1 MNTKILIA
9 EDEENIRLLLERL
22 LQKNGYSTYSVD
34 NGVAALEIARA
45 REVDV
50 ILTDIRMPGMDGIDL
65 IKEVKQLDPCIEV
78 LVMTAYASVETA
90 IEAVRLGARDYI
102 RKPFDI
108 DEVLE
113 AVRRAAI
120 LVRKKEE
127 QEIQAL
133 RAEDLMVANS
143 QCMKELKRLIA
154 KVADTSATVNICGE
168 TGVGKELVARAIH
181 GSGARRDKPF
191 IQVNC
196 SAFPETLLESE
207 LFGHEKGA
215 FTGADKARKG
225 KFELADKG
233 TLFLDEIADM
243 SLKTQAKIL
252 RILQE
257 QKFERVGGTKSFRVD
272 VRVIAATNK
281 DLVREMTEGR
291 FRQDLYY
298 RLNVFPVTVP
308 ALRER
313 AEDIPEMIGHFSRL
327 MIEEQSL
334 QPVRLDSEVMDALK
348 RYAWPGNVRELRNFV
363 ERIYIL
369 YQGRDVDISMLPPE
383 YRAVAA
389 LDALAA
395 VPDGVTD
402 FKEARARFEE
412 AFLRRGLARSDGNI
426 ARLAEAIGL
435 ERTYLYRKL
444 KTYGIG
450 IDEGRQRDGLG
461 RQ

>member
-215 FTGADKARKG
+215 FTGAFDRKPG
-225 KFELADKG
+225 RFELANGG
-233 TLFLDEIADM
+233 TIFLDEIGDI
-243 SLKTQAKIL
+243 SPLIQLKLL
-252 RILQE
+252 RVIQQRE
-257 QKFERVGGTKSFRVD
+257 VERLGGTRSIALD
-272 VRVIAATNK
+272 IRVITATNK
-281 DLVREMTEGR
+281 NLKALVAEGKFRE
-291 FRQDLYY
+291 DLYY
-298 RLNVFPVTVP
+298 RLNVIPIEVAP
-308 ALRER
+308 LRDR
-313 AEDIPEMIGHFSRL
+313 KEDIPDLVGTFMALAGRKNGKKQKTFSPEAFAAL
-327 MIEEQSL
+327 MN
-334 QPVRLDSEVMDALK
+334 
-348 RYAWPGNVRELRNFV
+348 YTWPGNVRELENVIERLIV
-363 ERIYIL
+363 VSEGDVIEVADLPEIITSGERCGQSGVLDSSKDRIEERII
-369 YQGRDVDISMLPPE
+369 RSAISDHSGN
-383 YRAVAA
+383 VT
-389 LDALAA
+389 LAA
-395 VPDGVTD
+395 ESLGIS
-402 FKEARARFEE
+402 
-412 AFLRRGLARSDGNI
+412 RRTI
-426 ARLAEAIGL
+426 
-435 ERTYLYRKL
+435 YRKMH
-444 KTYGIG
+444 KYGI
-450 IDEGRQRDGLG
+450 LS
-461 RQ
+461 